1 MSRKKLAE
9 SPLTFR
15 AVFEPDGGGWH
26 VTLPAV
32 QGCHT
37 WGRSLSEARA
47 NLREALACCA
57 DEFADPDAVA
67 SSALFE
73 EKIHWP
79 KEVQAA
85 RRRLERAKDRIAAEE
100 DAVQAAVRE
109 ITGTLSLRDAGEL
122 LGFSHEG
129 VRKMLRKAG

>member
-9 SPLTFR
+9 NSLTFR
-15 AVFEPDGGGWH
+15 AVFEPDDGGWH
-26 VTLPAV
+26 VTLPTV

-47 NLREALACCA
+47 NIREALACCS
-57 DEFADPDAVA
+57 DEFSDPDAVA
-67 SSALFE
+67 ANAVFE
-73 EKIHWP
+73 ERIHWP

-85 RRRLERAKDRIAAEE
+85 RRRLERARAQIAAGEE
-100 DAVQAAVRE
+100 AETAAVRA